1 MSIDTLAKNLLDRPG
16 FRSRLNAVVADSVAS
31 QFSALERT
39 EGVKTL
45 SHDWSYLLQC
55 ASVLA
60 QARTARSED
69 SALRIAQHCLIQ
81 SPQSN
86 VADAACVILDTLTN
100 KPSIRLAE
108 SRNLVEPNPSS
119 RLPLPLR
126 TAWLRREMEHLV
138 VVGEGHELSL
148 NRFQR
153 DVWHATNTTQIL
165 SITAPTSTGKSF
177 LLCQWL
183 AEYFREN
190 PKAFVVYLVPTR
202 ALIQQV
208 ETDLRQ
214 EFAESQSVLPTIN
227 VSSLPMASSVKD
239 DTANVM
245 VLTQERLHILLLG
258 LPPERRPALMIVD
271 EAHKFSDGARGILL
285 NNVIDAV
292 SSETTA
298 MKILFASPLVSNPE
312 VLLRGRQASGGMQA
326 VSSTHITVNQNL
338 LWASQVPRKPTRWSI
353 EACISDEM
361 IELGKFDLPFRPTPA
376 SKRLTLVASVLADP
390 NGGNLVYAD
399 GAADA
404 EKAAHQLWDL
414 QKQPGTTDK
423 ELEGLVDLIKK
434 YVHPKYALAN
444 TLRRGVAFHYGNM
457 PLLIRTE
464 IERLFK
470 DGSIHFLVCTST
482 LVEGVNLPC
491 KSIFV
496 RGPHKGRG
504 KPMNE
509 TDFWNLAGRAGRLGK
524 EFQGNVIC
532 VDPRNVSV
540 WKNPPPTKRA
550 TYPIKPA
557 TDEVFDDFDLLLK
570 YIGDS
575 GSVDVGDR
583 KPKFD
588 QLVSYLITQY
598 SESEGLSNSPACAA
612 LTTEQKSQLQHSVK
626 DVVESLTVPLEI
638 VHRNPGIN
646 PFAMQRLLKY
656 FQDRTKP
663 IEELLPVLPESDD
676 AVQVFNSIFGR
687 INSHL
692 TPVFSPPQ
700 RTYSLAI
707 LVVNW
712 MRGFPLNRLIGSL
725 IAWNEEK
732 KRDYELAKVIRGVM
746 QDVEQVARF
755 LAPRYLSC
763 YIDIL
768 RHHLTSVGR
777 TDLVGQVPDVN
788 IWLEFGAS
796 QKTQLSMMGLGL
808 SRTTAIALSE
818 FIVDDSLSESEV
830 LLRLSTLNLVSLGLP
845 LPIRRE
851 VEALLGN
858 AITGTGGDSSKAIN
872 RDVQNDD

>member
-1 MSIDTLAKNLLDRPG
+1 MSIDTLAQSLLERPG

-39 EGVKTL
+39 EGLRNL
-45 SHDWSYLLQC
+45 SHDWTYLLQC
-55 ASVLA
+55 ASLLA
-60 QARTARSED
+60 QARTASCED
-69 SALRIAQHCLIQ
+69 SALRIAQHCLVQ
-81 SPQSN
+81 SQPDN
-86 VADAACVILDTLTN
+86 LADAACVILDTLTN

-108 SRNLVEPNPSS
+108 SRSLVKPDPSS
-119 RLPLPLR
+119 RLPLPLQA
-126 TAWLRREMEHLV
+126 AWLRREMEHLV

-183 AEYFREN
+183 AEYFRDN

-208 ETDLRQ
+208 ENDLRQ
-214 EFAESQSVLPTIN
+214 EFAESEIVLPAIN
-227 VSSLPMASSVKD
+227 VSSLPMASSVRD

-245 VLTQERLHILLLG
+245 VLTQERLHILLLS
-258 LPPERRPALMIVD
+258 LPQERRPSLMIVD

-285 NNVIDAV
+285 NNVIDSV
-292 SSETTA
+292 SSETKA

-312 VLLRGRQASGGMQA
+312 VLLRGRQAPGGMQA
-326 VSSTHITVNQNL
+326 VSSVHITVNQNL
-338 LWASQVPRKPTRWSI
+338 LWASQVPRKPTRWAL

-361 IELGKFDLPFRPTPA
+361 IELGTFDLPFRPTPA

-404 EKAAHQLWDL
+404 EKATHQLWDL
-414 QKQPGTTDK
+414 QKPPTTTDK
-423 ELEGLVDLIKK
+423 ELEGLIDLIKR

-444 TLRRGVAFHYGNM
+444 TLGRGVAFHYGNM

-470 DGSIHFLVCTST
+470 DGHVHFLVCTST

-532 VDPRNVSV
+532 VDPRNSSV

-557 TDEVFDDFDLLLK
+557 TDEVFDDFDVLLK

-575 GSVDVGDR
+575 DSVDVGER
-583 KPKFD
+583 KAEFD
-588 QLVSYLITQY
+588 QLVSYLITQHT
-598 SESEGLSNSPACAA
+598 ESEGLSNSPACAA
-612 LTTEQKSQLQHSVK
+612 LTGEQKTRLQQSIKKVI
-626 DVVESLTVPLEI
+626 ESLTVPLEI
-638 VHRNPGIN
+638 AHRNPGIN

-656 FQDRTKP
+656 FQERTKL
-663 IEELLPVLPESDD
+663 IEDLLPVLPESDD
-676 AVQVFNSIFGR
+676 AVQVFNNIFGR

-692 TPVFSPPQ
+692 APVFSPPQ
-700 RTYSLAI
+700 RTYALAI

-712 MRGFPLNRLIGSL
+712 MRGFPLSRLIGSL

-732 KRDYELAKVIRGVM
+732 KRDYELAKVIRDVM

-768 RHHLTSVGR
+768 RHHLLSLDR
-777 TDLVGQVPDVN
+777 ADLVDQVPDVN
-788 IWLEFGAS
+788 VWLEFGAS
-796 QKTQLSMMGLGL
+796 QQTQLSMMGLGL

-818 FIVDDSLSESEV
+818 FIVDDNLSESEV
-830 LLRLSTLNLVSLGLP
+830 LARISTLSVESLGLP
-845 LPIRRE
+845 LAIQRE
-851 VEALLGN
+851 IKALVGESD
-858 AITGTGGDSSKAIN
+858 TKDKT
-872 RDVQNDD
+872 

>member
-1 MSIDTLAKNLLDRPG
+1 M
-16 FRSRLNAVVADSVAS
+16 
-31 QFSALERT
+31 
-39 EGVKTL
+39 
-45 SHDWSYLLQC
+45 
-55 ASVLA
+55 
-60 QARTARSED
+60 
-69 SALRIAQHCLIQ
+69 RIAQHCLVQ
-81 SPQSN
+81 SQPDN
-86 VADAACVILDTLTN
+86 LADAACVILDTLTN

-108 SRNLVEPNPSS
+108 NRNLVKPVPSS

-126 TAWLRREMEHLV
+126 AAWLRREMEHLV
-138 VVGEGHELSL
+138 VVGDGHELSL
-148 NRFQR
+148 NRFQK

-183 AEYFREN
+183 AEYFRDN
-190 PKAFVVYLVPTR
+190 PKAFVVYVVPTR

-208 ETDLRQ
+208 ENDLRQ
-214 EFAESQSVLPTIN
+214 EFSESQSVLPTIN
-227 VSSLPMASSVKD
+227 ISSLPMASSVKD
-239 DTANVM
+239 NAANVLVM
-245 VLTQERLHILLLG
+245 TQERLHILLLA
-258 LPPERRPALMIVD
+258 LPPQRRPALLIVD

-285 NNVIDAV
+285 NNVIDTV
-292 SSETTA
+292 SAETKA
-298 MKILFASPLVSNPE
+298 MKILFASPLVSNPD
-312 VLLRGRQASGGMQA
+312 VLLRGRRASGGMQA
-326 VSSTHITVNQNL
+326 ISSVHITVNQNL
-338 LWASQVPRKPTRWSI
+338 LWASQVPQKPTRWTL
-353 EACISDEM
+353 EACISDGM
-361 IELGKFDLPFRPTPA
+361 VQLGHFELPFRPTPA

-414 QKQPGTTDK
+414 QNQSGSVDK
-423 ELEGLVDLIKK
+423 ELEGLIDLIKR
-434 YVHPKYALAN
+434 YVHPKYALVN

-470 DGSIHFLVCTST
+470 DGLVHFLVCTST

-532 VDPRNVSV
+532 VDPRNTSV
-540 WKNPPPTKRA
+540 WKTPPPTKRA

-557 TDEVFDDFDLLLK
+557 ADEVFDDFDVLLI
-570 YIGDS
+570 YIS
-575 GSVDVGDR
+575 NSTAVDVGDR
-583 KPKFD
+583 KAEFD
-588 QLVSYLITQY
+588 QLISYLITHY
-598 SESEGLSNSPACAA
+598 SDSEGLSHSPACAA
-612 LTTEQKSQLQHSVK
+612 LNDDKRLQLQQSIK
-626 DVVESLTVPLEI
+626 EAVESLTLPLEI
-638 VHRNPGIN
+638 VKRNPGIN

-656 FQDRTKP
+656 FQERTKP
-663 IEELLPVLPESDD
+663 IEELLPVLPESED
-676 AVQVFNSIFGR
+676 AVQVFNNIFGR

-692 TPVFSPPQ
+692 ASVFSPPQ

-712 MRGFPLNRLIGSL
+712 MRGFSLNRLISSL
-725 IAWNEEK
+725 IAWYDTK
-732 KRDYELAKVIRGVM
+732 KRGYELAKVIRDVM

-768 RHHLTSVGR
+768 THHLHNIGR
-777 TDLVGQVPDVN
+777 KDLADQVPDVN

-796 QKTQLSMMGLGL
+796 QQTQLSMMGLGL

-818 FIVDDSLSESEV
+818 FIVDDNLSEPEV
-830 LLRLSTLNLVSLGLP
+830 LHKISTLSVESLGLP
-845 LPIRRE
+845 LAIQREIR
-851 VEALLGN
+851 ALV
-858 AITGTGGDSSKAIN
+858 GDSGPKDAT
-872 RDVQNDD
+872 

>member
-1 MSIDTLAKNLLDRPG
+1 MSIDTLAQNLLDRPG
-16 FRSRLNAVVADSVAS
+16 FRARLNSVVADSVAS

-39 EGVKTL
+39 EGLKNP
-45 SHDWSYLLQC
+45 SHDWKYLLQC
-55 ASVLA
+55 GSLLA
-60 QARTARSED
+60 QARTAKSED
-69 SALRIAQHCLIQ
+69 AALRIAQHCLVQ
-81 SPQSN
+81 SQPEN
-86 VADAACVILDTLTN
+86 LGDAACVILDTLTN
-100 KPSIRLAE
+100 KPSIRLAVN
-108 SRNLVEPNPSS
+108 RNLVKPDPSS
-119 RLPLPLR
+119 RLPLPLSA
-126 TAWLRREMEHLV
+126 AWFRREMEHLV
-138 VVGEGHELSL
+138 VVGDGHELSL
-148 NRFQR
+148 NRFQK
-153 DVWHATNTTQIL
+153 DVWHATNTTQVL

-183 AEYFREN
+183 AEYFRDN
-190 PKAFVVYLVPTR
+190 PKAFVVYVVPTR

-208 ETDLRQ
+208 EGDLRQ

-239 DTANVM
+239 SKANVM
-245 VLTQERLHILLLG
+245 VLTQERLHILLLA
-258 LPPERRPALMIVD
+258 LPPERRPGLMIVD

-292 SSETTA
+292 FCETKA
-298 MKILFASPLVSNPE
+298 MKILFASPLVSNPDI
-312 VLLRGRQASGGMQA
+312 LLRGRRASGGMQA
-326 VSSTHITVNQNL
+326 VSSVHITVNQNL
-338 LWASQVPRKPTRWSI
+338 LWASQVPRKPTQWTL

-414 QKQPGTTDK
+414 QEPPGTPDK
-423 ELEGLVDLIKK
+423 ELDGLIDLIKR

-444 TLRRGVAFHYGNM
+444 TLGRGVAFHYGNM

-470 DGSIHFLVCTST
+470 DGRVHFLVCTST

-532 VDPRNVSV
+532 VDPRNSTV

-550 TYPIKPA
+550 TYPIKLA
-557 TDEVFDDFDLLLK
+557 TDEVFEDFDVLLK
-570 YIGDS
+570 YIGS
-575 GSVDVGDR
+575 SVSVDVGDR
-583 KPKFD
+583 RAEFD

-598 SESEGLSNSPACAA
+598 TDSEGLTHCPACAA
-612 LTTEQKSQLQHSVK
+612 LTAEQKVQLQQSIK
-626 DVVESLTVPLEI
+626 EVVQSLTVPLEI
-638 VHRNPGIN
+638 VRRNPGIS
-646 PFAMQRLLKY
+646 PFAMQKLLKY
-656 FQDRTKP
+656 FQERTKP

-676 AVQVFNSIFGR
+676 AVQVFNNIFGR

-692 TPVFSPPQ
+692 APVFSPPQ

-712 MRGFPLNRLIGSL
+712 MRGFPLNRLISSL
-725 IAWNEEK
+725 ISWNEQK
-732 KRDYELAKVIRGVM
+732 KREYELAKVIRDVM

-768 RHHLTSVGR
+768 RHHLVDIER
-777 TDLVGQVPDVN
+777 MDLVDQVPDVN
-788 IWLEFGAS
+788 VWLEFGAS
-796 QKTQLSMMGLGL
+796 QQTQLSMMGLGL

-818 FIVDDSLSESEV
+818 FIVDDNLTEAEVFQRIAALTIESI
-830 LLRLSTLNLVSLGLP
+830 GLP
-845 LPIRRE
+845 LAIQRE
-851 VEALLGN
+851 VKTLLGE
-858 AITGTGGDSSKAIN
+858 S
-872 RDVQNDD
+872 R

>member
-1 MSIDTLAKNLLDRPG
+1 MSIDTLAQSLLERPG
-16 FRSRLNAVVADSVAS
+16 FRSRLNAVVADSVAA

-39 EGVKTL
+39 DSLRNL
-45 SHDWSYLLQC
+45 SHDWKYLLQC

-60 QARTARSED
+60 QARTANCED
-69 SALRIAQHCLIQ
+69 SALRIAQHCLMQ
-81 SPQSN
+81 SQPEN
-86 VADAACVILDTLTN
+86 LADAACVILDTLTN

-108 SRNLVEPNPSS
+108 SRNLVKPDPSS

-126 TAWLRREMEHLV
+126 AAWLRREMEHLV

-177 LLCQWL
+177 LFCHWL
-183 AEYFREN
+183 AEYFRDN

-208 ETDLRQ
+208 ENDLRQ
-214 EFAESQSVLPTIN
+214 EFAESETVLPTIN
-227 VSSLPMASSVKD
+227 VSSLPMASSVRD

-245 VLTQERLHILLLG
+245 VLTQERLHILLLT
-258 LPPERRPALMIVD
+258 LPPEHRPALMIVD
-271 EAHKFSDGARGILL
+271 EAHKFGDGARGILL

-292 SSETTA
+292 SSETKA

-312 VLLRGRQASGGMQA
+312 VLLRGRQAYGGMLA
-326 VSSTHITVNQNL
+326 VSSVHITVNQNL
-338 LWASQVPRKPTRWSI
+338 IWASQVPRKPTRWCL

-361 IELGKFDLPFRPTPA
+361 IELGRFDLPFRPTPS

-414 QKQPGTTDK
+414 QKQPATTDK
-423 ELEGLVDLIKK
+423 ELESLVDLIKR

-444 TLRRGVAFHYGNM
+444 TLGRGVAFHYGNM

-470 DGSIHFLVCTST
+470 DGHVHFLVCTST

-532 VDPRNVSV
+532 VDPRNSAV

-557 TDEVFDDFDLLLK
+557 TDEVFDDFDVLLN

-575 GSVDVGDR
+575 VSVDVGDR
-583 KPKFD
+583 KAEFD

-598 SESEGLSNSPACAA
+598 TESDGLSHSPACAA
-612 LTTEQKSQLQHSVK
+612 LTAEQQVLLQQSIK
-626 DVVESLTVPLEI
+626 EVVESLTVPLEI

-656 FQDRTKP
+656 FQQRTKP

-676 AVQVFNSIFGR
+676 AVQIFNNIFGR

-692 TPVFSPPQ
+692 APVFSPSQ
-700 RTYSLAI
+700 RTYALAI

-712 MRGFPLNRLIGSL
+712 MRGFPLSRLIGSL
-725 IAWNEEK
+725 IAWHEEK
-732 KRDYELAKVIRGVM
+732 KREYELAKVIRDVM

-755 LAPRYLSC
+755 FAPRYLSC

-768 RHHLTSVGR
+768 RHHLLSVDR
-777 TDLVGQVPDVN
+777 ADLVDQVPDVN

-796 QKTQLSMMGLGL
+796 QRTQLSMMGLGL

-818 FIVDDSLSESEV
+818 FIVDDNLSESEV
-830 LLRLSTLNLVSLGLP
+830 LARISALSVESLGLP
-845 LPIRRE
+845 LAIQRE
-851 VEALLGN
+851 IKALVGKSD
-858 AITGTGGDSSKAIN
+858 AKDKT
-872 RDVQNDD
+872 

>member
-1 MSIDTLAKNLLDRPG
+1 MSINTLTQNLLDLPG

-31 QFSALERT
+31 QFSALERK
-39 EGVKTL
+39 ESLQNL
-45 SHDWSYLLQC
+45 SHDWNYLLQC
-55 ASVLA
+55 ASLLA
-60 QARTARSED
+60 QAHTANCED
-69 SALRIAQHCLIQ
+69 SALRIAQHCLMQ
-81 SPQSN
+81 TQPEN
-86 VADAACVILDTLTN
+86 LADAACVILDTLTN

-108 SRNLVEPNPSS
+108 SRNLVKPDPSS

-126 TAWLRREMEHLV
+126 AAWLRRELENLV

-153 DVWHATNTTQIL
+153 DVWHATSTTQIL

-183 AEYFREN
+183 AEYFRDN

-208 ETDLRQ
+208 ESDLRQ
-214 EFAESQSVLPTIN
+214 EFAESKTVLPTVN
-227 VSSLPMASSVKD
+227 VSSLPMASSVRD

-245 VLTQERLHILLLG
+245 VLTQERLHILLVA
-258 LPPERRPALMIVD
+258 LPQDRRPVLMIVD

-285 NNVIDAV
+285 NNVIDSV
-292 SSETTA
+292 SSDNNA

-312 VLLRGRQASGGMQA
+312 VLLRGREAPGGMQA
-326 VSSTHITVNQNL
+326 VSSVHITVNQNL
-338 LWASQVPRKPTRWSI
+338 LWASQVPRKPTQWCL

-361 IELGKFDLPFRPTPA
+361 IELGRFDLPFRPTPA

-414 QKQPGTTDK
+414 QKQPAATDK
-423 ELEGLVDLIKK
+423 ELEGLVDLIKR

-444 TLRRGVAFHYGNM
+444 TLGRGVAFHYGNM

-470 DGSIHFLVCTST
+470 DGHVHFLVCTST

-509 TDFWNLAGRAGRLGK
+509 TDFWNLAGRAGRLGT

-532 VDPRNVSV
+532 VDPRNSSV
-540 WKNPPPTKRA
+540 WKNPPPTKRT

-557 TDEVFDDFDLLLK
+557 TDEVFDDFDVLLK
-570 YIGDS
+570 YIDDS
-575 GSVDVGDR
+575 VSVDVGDR
-583 KPKFD
+583 KAEFD
-588 QLVSYLITQY
+588 QLLSYLITQY
-598 SESEGLSNSPACAA
+598 AASKGLSHSPACSA
-612 LTTEQKSQLQHSVK
+612 LSAGQQVLLQQSIKAVI
-626 DVVESLTVPLEI
+626 ESLTVPLEI

-656 FQDRTKP
+656 FQERTKP

-676 AVQVFNSIFGR
+676 AVQIFNNIFGR

-692 TPVFSPPQ
+692 APVFSPSQ
-700 RTYSLAI
+700 RAFALAI

-725 IAWNEEK
+725 IAWNEKK
-732 KRDYELAKVIRGVM
+732 KRDYELAKVIRDVM

-768 RHHLTSVGR
+768 RHHLLSIDR
-777 TDLVGQVPDVN
+777 ADLADQVPDVN

-796 QKTQLSMMGLGL
+796 QQTQLSMMGLGL

-818 FIVDDSLSESEV
+818 FIVDDNLSESEV
-830 LLRLSTLNLVSLGLP
+830 LARISGLSIESLGLP
-845 LPIRRE
+845 MAIQRE
-851 VEALLGN
+851 IKTLVGESQTN
-858 AITGTGGDSSKAIN
+858 SP
-872 RDVQNDD
+872 R

>member
-1 MSIDTLAKNLLDRPG
+1 MSITSLGRKLLERPG
-16 FRSRLNAVVADSVAS
+16 FRSRLNAVIADSVAS
-31 QFSALERT
+31 QFSALERA
-39 EGVKTL
+39 EMWQNL
-45 SHDWSYLLQC
+45 SHDWHYLLQC

-60 QARTARSED
+60 QARTANCED
-69 SALRIAQHCLIQ
+69 SALRIAQYCLTQ
-81 SPQSN
+81 SQGEN
-86 VADAACVILDTLTN
+86 LADAACVILDTLTN

-108 SRNLVEPNPSS
+108 SRNLVQPKPTS

-126 TAWLRREMEHLV
+126 AAWLRREMEHLV
-138 VVGEGHELSL
+138 VVGDGHELSL

-153 DVWHATNTTQIL
+153 EVWHAMNTTQIL

-183 AEYFREN
+183 AEYFRDN
-190 PKAFVVYLVPTR
+190 PEAFVVYLVPTR

-208 ETDLRQ
+208 ENDLRQ
-214 EFAESQSVLPTIN
+214 KFTESKSGLPAIS

-239 DTANVM
+239 KTANAL
-245 VLTQERLHILLLG
+245 VLTQERLHVLLLS

-271 EAHKFSDGARGILL
+271 EAHKFGDGARGILL

-292 SSETTA
+292 SAEVKG

-312 VLLRGRQASGGMQA
+312 LLLRGREADGAMRSI
-326 VSSTHITVNQNL
+326 SSSHITVNQNL
-338 LWASQVPRKPTRWSI
+338 LWASQVPRMPTRWCL
-353 EACISDEM
+353 EACVSDEM
-361 IELGKFDLPFRPTPA
+361 IELGKIDLPFRPAPA

-390 NGGNLVYAD
+390 NGGNLIYAD

-414 QKQPGTTDK
+414 QKQPSRIDN
-423 ELEGLVDLIKK
+423 ELESLIDLIKR

-444 TLRRGVAFHYGNM
+444 TLERGVAFHYGNM

-470 DGSIHFLVCTST
+470 DSRVHFLVCTST

-491 KSIFV
+491 KSIFI

-532 VDPRNVSV
+532 VDPRNLSV
-540 WKNPPPTKRA
+540 WKNPPPTRRT
-550 TYPIKPA
+550 TYPIKLA
-557 TDEVFDDFDLLLK
+557 TDEVFDDFEVFLE
-570 YIGDS
+570 YIG
-575 GSVDVGDR
+575 GSSAVDVGDR
-583 KPKFD
+583 KAEFD
-588 QLVSYLITQY
+588 QLVSYLISQY
-598 SESEGLSNSPACAA
+598 TESTGLSQSPACAA
-612 LTTEQKSQLQHSVK
+612 LTSKQQILLQDSIRAM
-626 DVVESLTVPLEI
+626 VESLTIPVEI
-638 VHRNPGIN
+638 VYRNPGVN
-646 PFAMQRLLKY
+646 PYAMQRLLEY
-656 FQDRTKP
+656 FQERTKP
-663 IEELLPVLPESDD
+663 VEELLPVLPESDD
-676 AVQVFNSIFGR
+676 AVQTFNNIFRR

-692 TPVFSPPQ
+692 APVFSPPQ
-700 RTYSLAI
+700 RTYALAI

-712 MRGFPLNRLIGSL
+712 MRGLPLNRLIGSL

-732 KRDYELAKVIRGVM
+732 KRNYELAKVIRDVM

-755 LAPRYLSC
+755 LAPRFLSC

-768 RHHLTSVGR
+768 RYHLKNISRG
-777 TDLVGQVPDVN
+777 DLADQVPDIS

-796 QKTQLSMMGLGL
+796 QQTQLSMMGLGL

-818 FIVDDSLSESEV
+818 FILDDNLSESEV
-830 LLRLSTLNLVSLGLP
+830 LERITSLSIESLGLP
-845 LPIRRE
+845 LAIQRE
-851 VEALLGN
+851 IKT
-858 AITGTGGDSSKAIN
+858 ITGDSSEQ
-872 RDVQNDD
+872 D

>member
-1 MSIDTLAKNLLDRPG
+1 VSIDTLAQNLLDRPG
-16 FRSRLNAVVADSVAS
+16 FRARLNSVVADSVAS

-39 EGVKTL
+39 ENLLNL
-45 SHDWSYLLQC
+45 SHDWKYLLQC
-55 ASVLA
+55 ASLLA
-60 QARTARSED
+60 QARTAKCED

-81 SPQSN
+81 SQPEN
-86 VADAACVILDTLTN
+86 LADAACVILDTLTN

-108 SRNLVEPNPSS
+108 TRKLVKPDPSS

-126 TAWLRREMEHLV
+126 AAWFRREMEHLV
-138 VVGEGHELSL
+138 VVGDGLELSL
-148 NRFQR
+148 NRFQK
-153 DVWHATNTTQIL
+153 DVWQATNTTQIL

-183 AEYFREN
+183 AEYFRDN
-190 PKAFVVYLVPTR
+190 PKAFVVYVVPTR

-208 ETDLRQ
+208 ENDLRQ
-214 EFAESQSVLPTIN
+214 EFAESQTVLPTIN

-239 DTANVM
+239 NTANVL
-245 VLTQERLHILLLG
+245 VLTQERLHILLLT
-258 LPPERRPALMIVD
+258 LPLERRPALMIVD
-271 EAHKFSDGARGILL
+271 EAHKFGDGARGILL
-285 NNVIDAV
+285 NNVIDTV
-292 SSETTA
+292 SAETKA

-326 VSSTHITVNQNL
+326 ISSVHITVNQNL
-338 LWASQVPRKPTRWSI
+338 LWASQVPRKPTRWTLES
-353 EACISDEM
+353 CISDEM
-361 IELGKFDLPFRPTPA
+361 VEIGKFDLPFRPA
-376 SKRLTLVASVLADP
+376 QVSKRLTFVASALADP

-414 QKQPGTTDK
+414 QKQPEAVDK
-423 ELEGLVDLIKK
+423 ELEGLVDLIKR

-444 TLRRGVAFHYGNM
+444 TLGRRVAFHYGNM

-470 DGSIHFLVCTST
+470 DGLVHFLVCTST

-524 EFQGNVIC
+524 EFQGNVVC
-532 VDPRNVSV
+532 VDPRNSAV

-557 TDEVFDDFDLLLK
+557 ADEVFEDFDVLLR
-570 YIGDS
+570 YIDDNTA
-575 GSVDVGDR
+575 VDVGDR
-583 KPKFD
+583 KAEFD
-588 QLVSYLITQY
+588 QLVSYLITQHTDSY
-598 SESEGLSNSPACAA
+598 GLAHSPACAS
-612 LTTEQKSQLQHSVK
+612 LTSEQQVQLQQTIKAVI
-626 DVVESLTVPLEI
+626 ESLSVPIEI
-638 VHRNPGIN
+638 VHRNPGIS
-646 PFAMQRLLKY
+646 PLAMQRLLKY

-663 IEELLPVLPESDD
+663 IDELLPVLPESED
-676 AVQVFNSIFGR
+676 AVQVFNNIFGR

-692 TPVFSPPQ
+692 APVFSPPQ

-712 MRGFPLNRLIGSL
+712 MRGFPLRRLISSL
-725 IAWNEEK
+725 IAYYEGKNRE
-732 KRDYELAKVIRGVM
+732 YELAKVIRDVM

-763 YIDIL
+763 YIDVL
-768 RHHLTSVGR
+768 RHHLLNVERS
-777 TDLVGQVPDVN
+777 DLVDQVPDVN
-788 IWLEFGAS
+788 LWLEFGAS
-796 QKTQLSMMGLGL
+796 QQTQLSMMGLGL

-818 FIVDDSLSESEV
+818 FIVDDNLTEPEV
-830 LLRLSTLNLVSLGLP
+830 LQRIFALSIESLGLP
-845 LPIRRE
+845 LAIQRE
-851 VEALLGN
+851 VKSLVR
-858 AITGTGGDSSKAIN
+858 DSGPKDAT
-872 RDVQNDD
+872 

>member
-1 MSIDTLAKNLLDRPG
+1 MSIDTLAQSLLERPG
-16 FRSRLNAVVADSVAS
+16 FRGRLNAVVADSVAT

-39 EGVKTL
+39 ESLRNL
-45 SHDWSYLLQC
+45 SHDWKYLLQC
-55 ASVLA
+55 ASLLA
-60 QARTARSED
+60 QAHTANCED
-69 SALRIAQHCLIQ
+69 SALRIAQHCLVQ
-81 SPQSN
+81 SQPDN
-86 VADAACVILDTLTN
+86 LADAACVILDTLTN

-108 SRNLVEPNPSS
+108 NRNLVKPNPSS

-126 TAWLRREMEHLV
+126 AAWLRREMEHLV
-138 VVGEGHELSL
+138 VVGDGHELSL

-183 AEYFREN
+183 AEYFRDN
-190 PKAFVVYLVPTR
+190 PKAFVVYVVPTR

-208 ETDLRQ
+208 ENDLRQ
-214 EFAESQSVLPTIN
+214 ELAESQSVLPTIN

-239 DTANVM
+239 SSANVM
-245 VLTQERLHILLLG
+245 VLTQERLHILLLA
-258 LPPERRPALMIVD
+258 LPPERRPGLMIVD

-285 NNVIDAV
+285 NNVIDTV
-292 SSETTA
+292 SSETKA
-298 MKILFASPLVSNPE
+298 LKILFASPLVSNPD
-312 VLLRGRQASGGMQA
+312 VLLRGRHASGGMKA
-326 VSSTHITVNQNL
+326 VSSVHITVNQNL
-338 LWASQVPRKPTRWSI
+338 LWASQVSGKPTKWTL
-353 EACISDEM
+353 EACVSDEM
-361 IELGKFDLPFRPTPA
+361 IELGKFELPFRPTPA

-414 QKQPGTTDK
+414 QQPFATTDK
-423 ELEGLVDLIKK
+423 ELDGLIDLIKR

-444 TLRRGVAFHYGNM
+444 TLGRGVAFHYGNM

-470 DGSIHFLVCTST
+470 DGRIHFLVCTST

-532 VDPRNVSV
+532 VDPRNSSV

-557 TDEVFDDFDLLLK
+557 TDEVFEEFDVLLK
-570 YIGDS
+570 YIGNS
-575 GSVDVGDR
+575 VSVDVGDR
-583 KPKFD
+583 RAEFD
-588 QLVSYLITQY
+588 QLVSYLMTQY
-598 SESEGLSNSPACAA
+598 TDSEGLTHSPACAA
-612 LTTEQKSQLQHSVK
+612 LTAEQKVQLQQAIK
-626 DVVESLTVPLEI
+626 EVVQALTVPLEI
-638 VHRNPGIN
+638 VQRNPGIN
-646 PFAMQRLLKY
+646 PFAMQKLLKY
-656 FQDRTKP
+656 FQQRTKP

-676 AVQVFNSIFGR
+676 AVQVFNNIFGR
-687 INSHL
+687 INAHL
-692 TPVFSPPQ
+692 APVFSPPQ
-700 RTYSLAI
+700 RAYSLAI

-712 MRGFPLNRLIGSL
+712 MRGFPLNRLISSL
-725 IAWNEEK
+725 ISWNEQK
-732 KRDYELAKVIRGVM
+732 KREYELAKVIRDVM

-768 RHHLTSVGR
+768 RHHLVNVERG
-777 TDLVGQVPDVN
+777 DLIDQVPDVN
-788 IWLEFGAS
+788 VWLEFGAS
-796 QKTQLSMMGLGL
+796 QQTQLSMMGLGL

-818 FIVDDSLSESEV
+818 FIVDDNLTEAEV
-830 LLRLSTLNLVSLGLP
+830 LQRIAALTIESLGLP
-845 LPIRRE
+845 LAIQRE
-851 VEALLGN
+851 VKTLLGE
-858 AITGTGGDSSKAIN
+858 S
-872 RDVQNDD
+872 R

>member
-1 MSIDTLAKNLLDRPG
+1 MSIDTLAQSLLERPG

-39 EGVKTL
+39 EGLRNL
-45 SHDWSYLLQC
+45 SHDWTYLLQC
-55 ASVLA
+55 ASLLA
-60 QARTARSED
+60 QARTASCED
-69 SALRIAQHCLIQ
+69 SALRIAQHCLVQ
-81 SPQSN
+81 SQPDN
-86 VADAACVILDTLTN
+86 LADAACVILDTLTN

-108 SRNLVEPNPSS
+108 SRSLVKPDPSS

-126 TAWLRREMEHLV
+126 AAWLRREMEHLV

-183 AEYFREN
+183 AEYFRDN

-208 ETDLRQ
+208 ENDLRQ
-214 EFAESQSVLPTIN
+214 EFAESETVLPAIN
-227 VSSLPMASSVKD
+227 VSSLPMASSVRD

-245 VLTQERLHILLLG
+245 VLTQERLHILLLS
-258 LPPERRPALMIVD
+258 LPQERRPSLMIVD

-285 NNVIDAV
+285 NNVIDSV
-292 SSETTA
+292 SSETKA

-312 VLLRGRQASGGMQA
+312 VLLRGRQAPGGMQA
-326 VSSTHITVNQNL
+326 VSSVHITVNQNL
-338 LWASQVPRKPTRWSI
+338 LWASQVPRKPTRWAL

-361 IELGKFDLPFRPTPA
+361 IELGTFDLPFRPTPA

-414 QKQPGTTDK
+414 QKPPTTTDK
-423 ELEGLVDLIKK
+423 ELEGLIDLIKR

-444 TLRRGVAFHYGNM
+444 TLGHGVAFHYGNM

-470 DGSIHFLVCTST
+470 DGHVHFLVCTST

-532 VDPRNVSV
+532 VDPRNSSV

-557 TDEVFDDFDLLLK
+557 TDEVFNDFDILLK
-570 YIGDS
+570 YIGS
-575 GSVDVGDR
+575 STAVDVGER
-583 KPKFD
+583 KAEFD
-588 QLVSYLITQY
+588 QLVSYLITQHTD
-598 SESEGLSNSPACAA
+598 SEGLAHSPACAA
-612 LTTEQKSQLQHSVK
+612 LTGEQKAQLQHSIKEVI
-626 DVVESLTVPLEI
+626 ESLTVPLEI
-638 VHRNPGIN
+638 VQRNPGIN
-646 PFAMQRLLKY
+646 PFAMQQLLKY

-663 IEELLPVLPESDD
+663 VEELLPVLPESED
-676 AVQVFNSIFGR
+676 AVQVFNNIFGR

-692 TPVFSPPQ
+692 APVFSPPQ
-700 RTYSLAI
+700 RTYALAI

-712 MRGFPLNRLIGSL
+712 MRGCPLSRLIGAL

-732 KRDYELAKVIRGVM
+732 KRDYELAKVIRDVM

-768 RHHLTSVGR
+768 RHHLLSIER
-777 TDLVGQVPDVN
+777 ADLVDQVPDVN
-788 IWLEFGAS
+788 VWLEFGAS
-796 QKTQLSMMGLGL
+796 QQTQLSMMGLGL

-818 FIVDDSLSESEV
+818 FIVDDNLSESEV
-830 LLRLSTLNLVSLGLP
+830 LERISTLSIESLGLP
-845 LPIRRE
+845 LAIQRE
-851 VEALLGN
+851 IKALVGESD
-858 AITGTGGDSSKAIN
+858 AKDET
-872 RDVQNDD
+872 

>member
-1 MSIDTLAKNLLDRPG
+1 MSIDTLAQNLLALPG
-16 FRSRLNAVVADSVAS
+16 FQSRLRAVIADSVAS
-31 QFSALERT
+31 QFSGLKRT
-39 EGVKTL
+39 ESMKNP
-45 SHDWSYLLQC
+45 SHDWTYLLQA

-60 QARTARSED
+60 QSRAANCED
-69 SALRIAQHCLIQ
+69 SALRIAQHCLVL
-81 SPQSN
+81 SPPEN
-86 VADAACVILDTLTN
+86 FADAACVILDTLTN
-100 KPSIRLAE
+100 LPSIRLAE
-108 SRNLVEPNPSS
+108 NRNLVKPNPSS
-119 RLPLPLR
+119 RLPFPLR
-126 TAWLRREMEHLV
+126 AAWLRREMEQLV
-138 VVGEGHELSL
+138 VVGDGHELSL

-153 DVWHATNTTQIL
+153 EAWKATNTTQIL
-165 SITAPTSTGKSF
+165 SISAPTSTGKSF

-183 AEYFREN
+183 AEYFRNN
-190 PKAFVVYLVPTR
+190 PIAFVIYVVPTR

-208 ETDLRQ
+208 ENDLRQ
-214 EFAESQSVLPTIN
+214 QFVESQSVLPPIN

-239 DTANVM
+239 NVANVM

-258 LPPERRPALMIVD
+258 LPRERRPSVMIVD

-285 NNVIDAV
+285 NNVIDNVAAE
-292 SSETTA
+292 SKA
-298 MKILFASPLVSNPE
+298 MKLLFASPLVSNPE

-326 VSSTHITVNQNL
+326 VSSVHITVNQNL
-338 LWASQVPRKPTRWSI
+338 LWVSQVAGKPTKWTL
-353 EACISDEM
+353 EACVSDEM

-376 SKRLTLVASVLADP
+376 SKRLTFVACVLADP

-404 EKAAHQLWDL
+404 EKAAHQIWDV
-414 QKQPGTTDK
+414 QKQPSTIDK
-423 ELEGLVDLIKK
+423 ELEGLIDLIKR

-444 TLRRGVAFHYGNM
+444 TLGRGVAFHYGNM

-470 DGSIHFLVCTST
+470 DGRVHFLVCTST

-532 VDPRNVSV
+532 VDPRNSSV
-540 WKNPPPTKRA
+540 WKKPPPTKRA
-550 TYPIKPA
+550 TYPIRPA
-557 TDEVFDDFDLLLK
+557 TDEVFGDFDTLLS
-570 YIGDS
+570 YINDS
-575 GSVDVGDR
+575 AVDVGDR
-583 KPKFD
+583 KAEFD

-598 SESEGLSNSPACAA
+598 TESNGLSESPACSA
-612 LTTEQKSQLQHSVK
+612 LTTEQKVQIQQTISEVIK
-626 DVVESLTVPLEI
+626 SLSIPIEI
-638 VHRNPGIN
+638 VNRNPGIN

-656 FQDRTKP
+656 FQERTKP
-663 IEELLPVLPESDD
+663 IEELLPVLPESED
-676 AVQVFNSIFGR
+676 AVQVFNNIFGR
-687 INSHL
+687 INSQL
-692 TPVFSPPQ
+692 APVFSPSQ

-712 MRGFPLNRLIGSL
+712 MRGFPLNRLISSL

-732 KRDYELAKVIRGVM
+732 KRNYELAKVIRGVM

-768 RHHLTSVGR
+768 KHHLVSIER
-777 TDLVGQVPDVN
+777 SDLADEVPDVN
-788 IWLEFGAS
+788 VWLEFGAS
-796 QKTQLSMMGLGL
+796 QQTQLSMMGLGL

-818 FIVDDSLSESEV
+818 FIVDDNLNEAEV
-830 LLRLSTLNLVSLGLP
+830 LKRIATINIESLGLP
-845 LPIRRE
+845 LAIQRE
-851 VEALLGN
+851 IKSVVGVSVSN
-858 AITGTGGDSSKAIN
+858 SSS
-872 RDVQNDD
+872 